1 MQFHRNTSID
11 KSRSIAKI
19 LIKVFLV
26 FVFFGIC
33 IVLVDK
39 IEFPSPYKKIE
50 KIVPNENLKIIK

>member
-1 MQFHRNTSID
+1 MQFQRNTSID
-11 KSRSIAKI
+11 KSRGITKV

-26 FVFFGIC
+26 FVLLGIC
-33 IVLVDK
+33 IILVDK

>member
-1 MQFHRNTSID
+1 MQFQRNTSID
-11 KSRSIAKI
+11 KSRSITKI

-26 FVFFGIC
+26 FVLFGIC

>member
-1 MQFHRNTSID
+1 MQFQRNTSID
-11 KSRSIAKI
+11 KSRSITKI

-26 FVFFGIC
+26 FVLFGIC

-39 IEFPSPYKKIE
+39 IEFHSPYKKIE

>member
-1 MQFHRNTSID
+1 MQFQRNTSID
-11 KSRSIAKI
+11 KSRSIIKV

-26 FVFFGIC
+26 FVLFGIC